1 MNIIC
6 LCEASE
12 NNGLQIYYFT
22 STMTSLKS
30 LCTTEAIITDII
42 CQKFSSTN
50 ITVPKD
56 LDTSPTSAYVQE
68 LKNLCLQ
75 PFYKDTILLVKH
87 EDRLLLFGL
96 VDSVKNF
103 TAEHEKLK
111 QKFTIGQVKHDLKDY
126 QVRLNNDTY
135 CFQ

>member
-6 LCEASE
+6 LCKVSE
-12 NNGLQIYYFT
+12 SNGLHIYYFT
-22 STMTSLKS
+22 STMTSLKL
-30 LCTTEAIITDII
+30 LCTTEVIITDII

-56 LDTSPTSAYVQE
+56 LDTSLTSAYVQE
-68 LKNLCLQ
+68 REKLCLQ

-87 EDRLLLFGL
+87 EYHLLIFGL

-103 TAEHEKLK
+103 ATEHEKLK
-111 QKFTIGQVKHDLKDY
+111 QKHTISQVKHDLKDY
-126 QVRLNNDTY
+126 QVGLNNETH
-135 CFQ
+135 CFE

>member
-6 LCEASE
+6 LCEISKS
-12 NNGLQIYYFT
+12 NVLHIYYFT
-22 STMTSLKS
+22 STMTSLKL
-30 LCTTEAIITDII
+30 LCTTEVIITDII
-42 CQKFSSTN
+42 SQKCLSTT

-56 LDTSPTSAYVQE
+56 LDTSLTSAYVQE
-68 LKNLCLQ
+68 LEKLCLQ
-75 PFYKDTILLVKH
+75 PFYKDTLLLVKH

-111 QKFTIGQVKHDLKDY
+111 QKHTISQVKHDLKDY
-126 QVRLNNDTY
+126 QVGLNNETY
-135 CFQ
+135 CFE